1 LSGGTPDLEGTTV
14 ISGTIFCMIACM
26 LQPSEIVTPADSVE
40 LTIGPD
46 VSVSYDPAVWKPLA
60 PLRRPEPGVCQSMTW
75 SIEKPEWLQISVR
88 SSPER
93 KTEAEFKREILVA
106 QKFRGDPA
114 ELVGERR
121 ATVSNW
127 DWQVLEFTNSNTQPQ
142 RTEIHYFL
150 QTADGNASLF
160 VICDKAHLAGHREA
174 IETFLGNMK
183 VK

>member
-1 LSGGTPDLEGTTV
+1 
-14 ISGTIFCMIACM
+14 M
-26 LQPSEIVTPADSVE
+26 LQPGEIVAPADSVE
-40 LTIGPD
+40 LNVGPD
-46 VSVSYDPAVWKPLA
+46 VGVSYDPAVWKPLA
-60 PLRRPEPGVCQSMTW
+60 PLRPPEPEVHQSITW
-75 SIEKPEWLQISVR
+75 SIEKPEWLQITVR

-93 KTEAEFKREILVA
+93 KTEAEFKREILEA

-121 ATVSNW
+121 ATVSNR
-127 DWQVLEFTNSNTQPQ
+127 DWQVLEFTNSNTRPQ

-160 VICDKAHLAGHREA
+160 VICDKANMAGHREA
-174 IETFLGNMK
+174 IEAFLGKMQ